1 MHQILWAHHF
11 DDVSCSHTRD
21 DLPKNDCPMHTHEF
35 LELYYFMSGNCTY
48 IIEGTAYALK
58 PHDILFKRPLEAHKL
73 NVNSDKVPYERVG
86 ISLPISLFQSID
98 PDNTLFAST
107 LSRPLGT
114 GNRFSENDFGH
125 SLCTEL
131 MERLARNGATM
142 SRAEI
147 LSVVLFVTAEA
158 ARVLQSGAAIRRSS
172 DIGSQLIDYVNSHL
186 FSDVTLSSVSREF
199 FLSQSQINRIFKAT
213 TGSTLTQYVA
223 AKRLLTAH
231 DRLRSGV
238 PCSEVCYTCG
248 YHDYSSFYRAYLK
261 RFGHAPTEDL

>member
-1 MHQILWAHHF
+1 MHHILWEKHF
-11 DDVSCSHTRD
+11 GDLTCSHTVD
-21 DLPKNDCPMHTHEF
+21 DPPENNCPMHTHEF
-35 LELYYFMSGNCTY
+35 LEMYYFISGNCTY

-86 ISLPISLFQSID
+86 ISLPISFFQSID
-98 PDNTLFAST
+98 PDNALFSPT

-114 GNRFSENDFGH
+114 GNRFTENDFGH

-131 MERLARNGATM
+131 MERLARHGATM
-142 SRAEI
+142 GRTEI
-147 LSVVLFVTAEA
+147 LSVILFVAAETS
-158 ARVLQSGAAIRRSS
+158 RVLQSGAGIHRNS

-186 FSDVTLSSVSREF
+186 FSDVTPSSVSQKF
-199 FLSQSQINRIFKAT
+199 FLSQSQINRIFRAN
-213 TGSTLTQYVA
+213 TGSTLTQYVTT
-223 AKRLLTAH
+223 KRLLTAH
-231 DRLRSGV
+231 DRIRSGV

-261 RFGHAPTEDL
+261 RFGHAPTEDR